1 MTTEPIKLS
10 AADILQ
16 LQANVAVAA
25 EANAVPVADR
35 AALCC
40 AVDHPLS
47 WAAANGEQFTITKPE
62 VKDGGVFMW
71 VTVERDG
78 AVIHCDDHYL
88 FGLSDFYSFPDAGRN
103 WVFALREIIESVVL
117 K

>member
-1 MTTEPIKLS
+1 MMPTPTYERLLAEQGIRLS
-10 AADILQ
+10 AES
-16 LQANVAVAA
+16 VAA
-25 EANAVPVADR
+25 NER

-40 AVDHPLS
+40 AVDHPLT
-47 WAAANGEQFTITKPE
+47 WTAATGEQFTITKPE

-103 WVFALREIIESVVL
+103 WVFALRETIESVVL